1 MEYSFPTRQNCVDEL
16 FELIKVDL
24 VYLNLILFKF
34 FHQVPMQERET
45 QVSDIATFVII
56 ETIVDS
62 KQNWVKLIL
71 LLSLKETC

>member
-45 QVSDIATFVII
+45 
-56 ETIVDS
+56 
-62 KQNWVKLIL
+62 
-71 LLSLKETC
+71 